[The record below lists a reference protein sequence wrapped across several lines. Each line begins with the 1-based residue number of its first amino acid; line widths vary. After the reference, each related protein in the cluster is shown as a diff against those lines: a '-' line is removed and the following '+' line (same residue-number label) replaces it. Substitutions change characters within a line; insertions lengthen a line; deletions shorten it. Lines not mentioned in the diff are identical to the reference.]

1 MEISGLPLEL
11 WRLIL
16 AYLPLPDLGRCC
28 VVCRAWYELIISLD
42 NTRWRQLCLG
52 CSECKHPNWPN
63 QPDVEPHS
71 WREAFK
77 QHHLTS
83 KIWTRNAQDLESSNC
98 LYLFRRKKDRK
109 TIFVGPTSEH
119 VNLRSALAVA
129 NVYDKIIISPGVYE
143 EQNEV
148 TLKVPV
154 EIIGHGKLGDVALL
168 ISFDQ
173 HCPTARLCNL
183 VLMPAWFT
191 PVVYKTLSGHVQFD
205 NCNVENGQLQIH
217 APGTCQV
224 KFCTFSQ
231 SSINFHNVALSII
244 ENCEFIGSESTS
256 VTVEGPGLTDRNW
269 ACKHLAVAAKSN
281 SVLNVPGQALSN
293 ACSSENY
300 CQHSSSTF
308 RTFELNENVTDTRQ
322 ASASIQNFHISCE
335 RDGQCN
341 GEGFITKRNPC
352 KGEVITLETDYSDS
366 EMSTCSENED
376 DEQSVYKLSYQS
388 HGLSRLLART
398 NPFRSQKKGTDLLQ
412 MDLELKTLQK
422 ELQKDKDAQILAS
435 TLQGCLIRKCLF
447 RDGKGGVFVCSQ
459 GQARLEC
466 NIFRNLSYAVRCIQN
481 AKIIMIKN
489 EISQCKASGIFLRLA
504 AGGLIADNNIH
515 SNSEAGIDIRKGAN
529 PLILCNQIHSG
540 HRSGIVVLG
549 NGKGIIRS
557 NRIYGNKEA
566 GIYILYNGN
575 PVVCGNHI
583 YQGLAAGVAVNEN
596 GRGQILENIIR
607 ENHWG
612 GADIRRGGDPIL
624 RKNLICYGYSDGVV
638 VGERGKGLIEGN
650 TIYGNKGCG
659 VWVMSS
665 SLPHIANNQISRNN
679 IYGVAVFCRKD
690 DANDYLNNQRG
701 NENFND
707 EGEIINWEN
716 DFDSDE
722 ERYTSHKPITVALIE
737 FNNINHNGAAGLYIK
752 SSETLNIIANA
763 VHANHDNGIAVYQSS
778 QFTHITNNSITCNSV
793 GGVLVEAGCKVELR
807 GNGIYDNSS
816 HGVTSKGEGTV
827 LENDILGNHG
837 CGLQLLEN
845 ADMKVTKNRIQSLH
859 DYGIAI
865 LDQAKGAVQENQIFQ
880 GKVGKTI
887 LEKTENPERCTV
899 QSNEIL
905 ACSKNSCR
913 SGIAWKLD
921 NPPARPLVDGS
932 SRATS
937 MVQTRQRV
945 ASMTTRIAA
954 RVEGG
959 CHDNGSIFCSI
970 L

>member
-28 VVCRAWYELIISLD
+28 VVCRAWYELVISLD

-52 CSECKHPNWPN
+52 CNDCKHPNWPN

-71 WREAFK
+71 WREAFR
-77 QHHLTS
+77 QHHLAS
-83 KIWTRNAQDLESSNC
+83 KIWTKNAQDVESSNC
-98 LYLFRRKKDRK
+98 LHLFRRKKDRK

-119 VNLRSALAVA
+119 LNLRSALSVA
-129 NVYDKIIISPGVYE
+129 NVYDKILVCPGVYE

-148 TLKVPV
+148 ILKVPV
-154 EIIGHGKLGDVALL
+154 EIIGLGKLGDVALL
-168 ISFDQ
+168 VSFDQ

-191 PVVYKTLSGHVQFD
+191 PVVYKTFSGHVQLD
-205 NCNVENGQLQIH
+205 NCNVENGQLHIH

-244 ENCEFIGSESTS
+244 ENSEFIGSESTS
-256 VTVEGPGLTDRNW
+256 VSVAGPGATDRNW
-269 ACKHLAVAAKSN
+269 ACKHLAVAAKSK
-281 SVLNVPGQALSN
+281 SVLNSPGQAQSATCNSTNHCQNPPSN
-293 ACSSENY
+293 FE
-300 CQHSSSTF
+300 TF
-308 RTFELNENVTDTRQ
+308 QSNENVTGLQQT
-322 ASASIQNFHISCE
+322 STQNFQMSYTKDGHYNRE
-335 RDGQCN
+335 RCILKGNHCD
-341 GEGFITKRNPC
+341 
-352 KGEVITLETDYSDS
+352 GEVVTMDTDYSDS
-366 EMSTCSENED
+366 EMSTSSENED
-376 DEQSVYKLSYQS
+376 EEQSVYKLSYQS
-388 HGLSRLLART
+388 HGLSRLLSRT
-398 NPFRSQKKGTDLLQ
+398 NPPRLQKKGTDLLQ

-422 ELQKDKDAQILAS
+422 ELQKDKEAQILAS

-447 RDGKGGVFVCSQ
+447 RDGKGGVFICSQ

-466 NIFRNLSYAVRCIQN
+466 NIFRNLSYAVRGIQN
-481 AKIIMIKN
+481 AKIIMIRN
-489 EISQCKASGIFLRLA
+489 EISQCKASGIFLRLE

-575 PVVCGNHI
+575 PVVSGNHI

-624 RKNLICYGYSDGVV
+624 RNNLICYGYSDGVV

-650 TIYGNKGCG
+650 
-659 VWVMSS
+659 
-665 SLPHIANNQISRNN
+665 N
-679 IYGVAVFCRKD
+679 IY
-690 DANDYLNNQRG
+690 
-701 NENFND
+701 
-707 EGEIINWEN
+707 
-716 DFDSDE
+716 
-722 ERYTSHKPITVALIE
+722 
-737 FNNINHNGAAGLYIK
+737 AAGIYIK
-752 SSETLNIIANA
+752 SNETLNIIANA
-763 VHANHDNGIAVYQSS
+763 IHANHDNGIAVYQSS
-778 QFTHITNNSITCNSV
+778 QFTHITNNSITCNSI
-793 GGVLVEAGCKVELR
+793 GGILVEAGCKVELR
-807 GNGIYDNSS
+807 GNGIYDNNS
-816 HGVTSKGEGTV
+816 HGVTSKGEGAI

-837 CGLQLLEN
+837 YGLQLLES

-859 DYGIAI
+859 DFGIAI
-865 LDQAKGAVQENQIFQ
+865 LDQAKGLVQENQIFR
-880 GKVGKTI
+880 GKLGKTI
-887 LEKTENPERCTV
+887 LEKSENSEECTV
-899 QSNEIL
+899 QSNEVL
-905 ACSKNSCR
+905 TCSKSSCR
-913 SGIAWKLD
+913 SGIVWKLD
-921 NPPARPLVDGS
+921 NPPSRPLVDGS
-932 SRATS
+932 NRPFSI
-937 MVQTRQRV
+937 VQTSQRV

-954 RVEGG
+954 RVERG
-959 CHDNGSIFCSI
+959 CHDNGSIFCCI

>member
-63 QPDVEPHS
+63 HPDVEPQS
-71 WREAFK
+71 WREAFR

-154 EIIGHGKLGDVALL
+154 EIIGRGKLGDVALL
-168 ISFDQ
+168 VSFDQ

-191 PVVYKTLSGHVQFD
+191 PVVYK
-205 NCNVENGQLQIH
+205 
-217 APGTCQV
+217 
-224 KFCTFSQ
+224 
-231 SSINFHNVALSII
+231 
-244 ENCEFIGSESTS
+244 
-256 VTVEGPGLTDRNW
+256 
-269 ACKHLAVAAKSN
+269 
-281 SVLNVPGQALSN
+281 
-293 ACSSENY
+293 
-300 CQHSSSTF
+300 
-308 RTFELNENVTDTRQ
+308 
-322 ASASIQNFHISCE
+322 
-335 RDGQCN
+335 
-341 GEGFITKRNPC
+341 
-352 KGEVITLETDYSDS
+352 
-366 EMSTCSENED
+366 
-376 DEQSVYKLSYQS
+376 
-388 HGLSRLLART
+388 
-398 NPFRSQKKGTDLLQ
+398 
-412 MDLELKTLQK
+412 
-422 ELQKDKDAQILAS
+422 
-435 TLQGCLIRKCLF
+435 
-447 RDGKGGVFVCSQ
+447 
-459 GQARLEC
+459 
-466 NIFRNLSYAVRCIQN
+466 
-481 AKIIMIKN
+481 IIMIRN

-575 PVVCGNHI
+575 PVVSGNHI

-612 GADIRRGGDPIL
+612 GADIRRGGDPVL

-690 DANDYLNNQRG
+690 DVNDYLNNQG
-701 NENFND
+701 GDENFND
-707 EGEIINWEN
+707 EGEIISWEN

-763 VHANHDNGIAVYQSS
+763 VHANHDNGIAIYQSS

-837 CGLQLLEN
+837 YGLQLLEN

-865 LDQAKGAVQENQIFQ
+865 LDQAKGAVQENQIFR

-887 LEKTENPERCTV
+887 LEKTENPEKCTV

-921 NPPARPLVDGS
+921 NPPARPLVEGS
-932 SRATS
+932 NRATS

-954 RVEGG
+954 TVEGG

>member
-52 CSECKHPNWPN
+52 CNECKHPNWPN
-63 QPDVEPHS
+63 EPDVEPQS
-71 WREAFK
+71 WREAFR
-77 QHHLTS
+77 QHHLAS
-83 KIWTRNAQDLESSNC
+83 KIWTKNAQDMESSNC
-98 LYLFRRKKDRK
+98 LHLFRRKKDRK
-109 TIFVGPTSEH
+109 TIYVGATNEH
-119 VNLRSALAVA
+119 PNLRSALAVA
-129 NVYDKIIISPGVYE
+129 NMYDKIFVCPGVYE

-148 TLKVPV
+148 ILKVPV
-154 EIIGHGKLGDVALL
+154 EIIGLGKLGDVALL

-191 PVVYKTLSGHVQFD
+191 PVVYKTFSGHIQLD
-205 NCNVENGQLQIH
+205 NCNVENGQVHIH
-217 APGTCQV
+217 APGTCHV
-224 KFCTFSQ
+224 KFCTFNQ
-231 SSINFHNVALSII
+231 SSINFQNVSLSLI
-244 ENCEFIGSESTS
+244 ENSEFIGSEGTS
-256 VTVEGPGLTDRNW
+256 VSVAGSGLTDRNW
-269 ACKHLAVAAKSN
+269 ACKHLAVAAKSK
-281 SVLNVPGQALSN
+281 SVLNSPGQVL
-293 ACSSENY
+293 
-300 CQHSSSTF
+300 SSTCNSRNHCQSSLSKF
-308 RTFELNENVTDTRQ
+308 GAFESNENMTGARQTSSFPPKFQVSHTKDDHCNREGCVLKRKPCEGARVTLD
-322 ASASIQNFHISCE
+322 
-335 RDGQCN
+335 
-341 GEGFITKRNPC
+341 
-352 KGEVITLETDYSDS
+352 TDYSDT
-366 EMSTCSENED
+366 EMSTSSENED

-388 HGLSRLLART
+388 HGLSRMLSRT
-398 NPFRSQKKGTDLLQ
+398 NPLRLQKKGTDLLP
-412 MDLELKTLQK
+412 MDLELNTLQK
-422 ELQKDKDAQILAS
+422 ELQKDKNAQILAS
-435 TLQGCLIRKCLF
+435 TLLGCLIQKCLF
-447 RDGKGGVFVCSQ
+447 RDGKGGVFICSH

-466 NIFRNLSYAVRCIQN
+466 NVFRNLSYAVRGIQN

-489 EISQCKASGIFLRLA
+489 EISHCKASGIFLRLE

-575 PVVCGNHI
+575 PVVSGNHI

-624 RKNLICYGYSDGVV
+624 RNNLICYGYSDGVV
-638 VGERGKGLIEGN
+638 IGERGKGLIEGN
-650 TIYGNKGCG
+650 NIYGNKGCG

-690 DANDYLNNQRG
+690 DTNDYLNNQGG

-707 EGEIINWEN
+707 EWEIVNWEN

-752 SSETLNIIANA
+752 SSETLNISANA

-807 GNGIYDNSS
+807 GNGIYDNNS
-816 HGVTSKGEGTV
+816 HGVTSKGEGSV

-837 CGLQLLEN
+837 YGLQLLEN

-865 LDQAKGAVQENQIFQ
+865 LDQAKGSVQENQIFR
-880 GKVGKTI
+880 GKLGKTI
-887 LEKTENPERCTV
+887 LEKTANLEECTV

-905 ACSKNSCR
+905 TCNKSSCR
-913 SGIAWKLD
+913 SGIVWKLD
-921 NPPARPLVDGS
+921 NPPSRPHVDGS
-932 SRATS
+932 TRPLS
-937 MVQTRQRV
+937 MAQTNQRV

-954 RVEGG
+954 RVERG